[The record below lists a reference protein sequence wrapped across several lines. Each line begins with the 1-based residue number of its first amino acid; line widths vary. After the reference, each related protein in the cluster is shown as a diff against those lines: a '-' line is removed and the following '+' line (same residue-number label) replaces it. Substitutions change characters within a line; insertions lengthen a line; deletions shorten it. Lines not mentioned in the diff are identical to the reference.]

1 MQNPMFGNNMQIGN
15 DKNINQMNL
24 MNNNFGVNNMMLNT
38 PLNINNQM
46 GMNMN
51 NFIPNNNQ
59 MNNMNFPMNN
69 INNDVNNNM
78 DANLMNT
85 MMRNQMM
92 MNNNACMMD
101 MAQISQ
107 NQIINNDMNMN
118 NISNNSQNANYNQN
132 DINVIN
138 IIFRNTELKTNNAIK
153 IKCNQNEKVSEII
166 RKYRERTGDRE
177 PKEKF
182 IFNAKELNDQLTVG
196 QSQLYD
202 GSIIF
207 VVLLKGVKGA

>member
-15 DKNINQMNL
+15 DNNINQMNL
-24 MNNNFGVNNMMLNT
+24 MNNNFGANNMMLNT
-38 PLNINNQM
+38 PLNANNQM

-51 NFIPNNNQ
+51 NFLPNNNQ
-59 MNNMNFPMNN
+59 MNNMYLPLND
-69 INNDVNNNM
+69 INNDINNNM
-78 DANLMNT
+78 DNNLMNT
-85 MMRNQMM
+85 MIRNQMM
-92 MNNNACMMD
+92 MNNNTCMMD
-101 MAQISQ
+101 MARITQ

-118 NISNNSQNANYNQN
+118 NLSDNLQNANYNQN
-132 DINVIN
+132 DNVIN
-138 IIFRNTELKTNNAIK
+138 VIFRNTDLKTNNATK

-182 IFNAKELNDQLTVG
+182 IFNAKELNAQLTVG